1 MHTYKKGYAFER
13 ALKIHLESDGWT
25 VIRSGG
31 SKKPDLV
38 CARNGKILI
47 IECKSTASDIIY
59 LDKVEVR
66 HLEKVAEEFG
76 GECVYCVKRDNSG
89 WRLVPIT
96 ELVEAD
102 KNFVLRLK
110 D

>member
-1 MHTYKKGYAFER
+1 MYKKGYAFER

-59 LDKVEVR
+59 LDKAEVR

-76 GECVYCVKRDNSG
+76 GECAYCVKKNSAG
-89 WRLVPIT
+89 WRLVPVT
-96 ELVEAD
+96 ELVEAE

>member
-1 MHTYKKGYAFER
+1 MYKKGYEFER
-13 ALKIHLESDGWT
+13 ALKHKLESDGWV

-38 CARNGKILI
+38 CARNGKILV
-47 IECKSTASDIIY
+47 IECKATAADIIY
-59 LDKVEVR
+59 LEKEEVR
-66 HLEKVAEEFG
+66 HLEKVAQAFG
-76 GECVYCVKRDNSG
+76 GECVYYVKKNNAG

-96 ELVEAD
+96 ELVEAE

>member
-1 MHTYKKGYAFER
+1 MYKKGYAFER
-13 ALKIHLESDGWT
+13 ALKIHLENNGWT

-38 CARNGKILI
+38 CARNGKILV
-47 IECKSTASDIIY
+47 IECKSTASAIIY
-59 LDKVEVR
+59 LDKKEVR
-66 HLEKVAEEFG
+66 HLEKVAKEFG
-76 GECVYCVKRDNSG
+76 GECVYCIKRDNAG
-89 WRLVPIT
+89 WRLVPLS
-96 ELVEAD
+96 ELVETE

>member
-1 MHTYKKGYAFER
+1 MYKKGYAFER
-13 ALKIHLESDGWT
+13 ALKLKLESDGWT

-38 CARNGKILI
+38 CARQGKILI

-59 LDKVEVR
+59 LDKEEVR
-66 HLEKVAEEFG
+66 NLEKVAEEFG
-76 GECVYCVKRDNSG
+76 GECAYCVKLDNAG
-89 WRLVPIT
+89 WRLVPIS

-110 D
+110 E

>member
-1 MHTYKKGYAFER
+1 MYRKGYKFER
-13 ALKIHLESDGWT
+13 ELKLKLESDGWS

-38 CARNGKILI
+38 CARGGKILV

-59 LDKVEVR
+59 LEKEEVR
-66 HLEKVAEEFG
+66 HLEKVAEAFG
-76 GECVYCVKRDNSG
+76 GECVYYIKKNNAG
-89 WRLVPIT
+89 WRLVPIS
-96 ELVEAD
+96 ELVEAE

>member
-1 MHTYKKGYAFER
+1 MYKKGYKFER
-13 ALKIHLESDGWT
+13 ELKLKLESDGWS

-59 LDKVEVR
+59 LEKEEVL
-66 HLEKVAEEFG
+66 HLEKVAEAFG
-76 GECVYCVKRDNSG
+76 GECAYCVKRDNSG

-96 ELVEAD
+96 ELVEAE